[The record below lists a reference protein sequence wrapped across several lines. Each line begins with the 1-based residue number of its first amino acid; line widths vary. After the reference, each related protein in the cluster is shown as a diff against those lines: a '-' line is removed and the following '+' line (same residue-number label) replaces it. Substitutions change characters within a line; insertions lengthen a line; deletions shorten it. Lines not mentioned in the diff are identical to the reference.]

1 MLENCIGLL
10 VWVCGGIYWL
20 KPWLQLFYHLLFKP
34 RCVFRTLSC
43 AQFALM
49 KSSLNTKL
57 WLQSSLAVCDLQP
70 GWRLH
75 SIGNCPVDH
84 LEAVPQNQQ
93 QWDRLRFL

>member
-20 KPWLQLFYHLLFKP
+20 KPWLQPFYHLLFKP
-34 RCVFRTLSC
+34 RCVFRALSC

-57 WLQSSLAVCDLQP
+57 WLQSSSAVCDLLP
-70 GWRLH
+70 GGRSGGCAL
-75 SIGNCPVDH
+75 G
-84 LEAVPQNQQ
+84 LPQNKK